1 MNIQEPG
8 VLPASLRYFFTPSSF
23 AEQVLFYL
31 TRVGSYVCDR
41 NYYFSGQSEIGL
53 NPTHHQHFMLILIG
67 AGSLQL
73 NINEHAYTAQ
83 SGDIIFVDC
92 KMPHEYH
99 AGPSGVTFDWIVF
112 DGIGMQE
119 LFSRITELHGNRQV
133 FPAAAYK
140 EIRSITERFI
150 ACAQGTLRMS
160 ETSRSK
166 LLYSILCSM
175 FLNQKKANSPSAELV
190 EHAMNFMDLHF
201 TETMHVEDVAEEV
214 GLSASHLTRCFRL
227 QIGYSPYEYLMLRR
241 IDRTKELLLSTN
253 MSVHRIAFECGYH
266 SDENFIR
273 SFRKSVGV
281 SPKQF
286 RNFPI

>member
-119 LFSRITELHGNRQV
+119 LFHELRNYTAIARYFLPPH
-133 FPAAAYK
+133 
-140 EIRSITERFI
+140 IRRSGRLQNDSSPVHRERFE
-150 ACAQGTLRMS
+150 CLRPHV
-160 ETSRSK
+160 
-166 LLYSILCSM
+166 
-175 FLNQKKANSPSAELV
+175 PS
-190 EHAMNFMDLHF
+190 F
-201 TETMHVEDVAEEV
+201 
-214 GLSASHLTRCFRL
+214 
-227 QIGYSPYEYLMLRR
+227 
-241 IDRTKELLLSTN
+241 
-253 MSVHRIAFECGYH
+253 
-266 SDENFIR
+266 FIR
-273 SFRKSVGV
+273 YYAACF
-281 SPKQF
+281 
-286 RNFPI
+286 